1 MKARKN
7 KVPVEAGNPAETGA
21 GDAPQ
26 GARQAGRP
34 RLAKAEKEIA
44 TLKRRMAA
52 VEQEL
57 QEVRHLN
64 KRLAEITD
72 VVAEVLLP
80 AEERDEQRLRDLLTR
95 YDAGL

>member
-1 MKARKN
+1 MKLRKH
-7 KVPVEAGNPAETGA
+7 KVPGEAADPAVA
-21 GDAPQ
+21 AADDVPQ
-26 GARQAGRP
+26 GAGQGRP

-52 VEQEL
+52 VEPEL

>member
-1 MKARKN
+1 MRARRN
-7 KVPVEAGNPAETGA
+7 DVPDEAADPGRTPDTGV
-21 GDAPQ
+21 
-26 GARQAGRP
+26 GAARPPKGRP
-34 RLAKAEKEIA
+34 RLEQAEKKIA
-44 TLKRRMAA
+44 ALQRRTAA
-52 VEQEL
+52 LEQEI

-80 AEERDEQRLRDLLTR
+80 AEERDEERLRALLGR

>member
-1 MKARKN
+1 VKARKD
-7 KVPVEAGNPAETGA
+7 KVSGEAGNPAVAGA
-21 GDAPQ
+21 ADAPQ
-26 GARQAGRP
+26 GAGQQGRP

>member
-1 MKARKN
+1 MKARKD
-7 KVPVEAGNPAETGA
+7 KAAGEAGNPAEAGA

-26 GARQAGRP
+26 RTRREGRP
-34 RLAKAEKEIA
+34 RLARAEKEIA

-52 VEQEL
+52 LEQEL

>member
-1 MKARKN
+1 VRARKH
-7 KVPVEAGNPAETGA
+7 KVSGEAGDLAQAGA
-21 GDAPQ
+21 GNAPQ
-26 GARQAGRP
+26 GGQQQRRP
-34 RLAKAEKEIA
+34 RLAKAEREIA

-52 VEQEL
+52 LEQEL

>member
-1 MKARKN
+1 MKARKD
-7 KVPVEAGNPAETGA
+7 KVSGEAGSPAVAGA

-26 GARQAGRP
+26 GAREGRP

-44 TLKRRMAA
+44 TLKRRLAA

>member
-1 MKARKN
+1 VKARKD
-7 KVPVEAGNPAETGA
+7 KVSRGAENPAVAGA
-21 GDAPQ
+21 GHAPQ
-26 GARQAGRP
+26 GAGQPGRP

-80 AEERDEQRLRDLLTR
+80 AEERDEQRLRELLTK

>member
-1 MKARKN
+1 VKARKD
-7 KVPVEAGNPAETGA
+7 KVSGEAANPAGAGAVEAQ
-21 GDAPQ
+21 Q
-26 GARQAGRP
+26 GPRQEGRP

>member
-1 MKARKN
+1 VRARKDN
-7 KVPVEAGNPAETGA
+7 VSGEARNPAAAGA
-21 GDAPQ
+21 DDALQ
-26 GARQAGRP
+26 VTHQEGRP

-44 TLKRRMAA
+44 ALKRRTTAL
-52 VEQEL
+52 EQEL

>member
-1 MKARKN
+1 MRARKD
-7 KVPVEAGNPAETGA
+7 KVSGEARNAAAAGA

-26 GARQAGRP
+26 VTQQEGRP

-44 TLKRRMAA
+44 ALKRRTAA
-52 VEQEL
+52 LEQEL